1 MTCQIERSVKHT
13 SAVDAQTQPAMR
25 ARYSIALKKTI
36 NHEGHEAQEDYEG
49 QLADGNVCFQSFI
62 CLMCF
67 VSFVFHF
74 CDVSE
79 SFSA

>member
-25 ARYSIALKKTI
+25 VRYSIALKKKI
-36 NHEGHEAQEDYEG
+36 SHEDHEG

-62 CLMCF
+62 RLVCF

-79 SFSA
+79 SFSAGCALA